1 MKKKKIKDSAPVTS
15 LEKISVPKQNFK
27 FQQNFVGALAEEI
40 AKTVVERL
48 PRMLPNV
55 KNTRV
60 SDDKDKQRIEHG
72 IFLDTSAIIDGR
84 VFDLAHMGLFTG
96 TFVIFEPILFEL
108 KRIADLPDPMRK
120 QRGKKGLSSLEQLRK
135 DKNLKTQ
142 ILSADKAKDGS
153 KKEVDDQLIDVTRL
167 HKGKVITC
175 DFNLEK
181 KASILGVTAI
191 NMNAV
196 AQSMK
201 ITAIPGEAL
210 TIKIVHPGKDFTQG
224 VGYLEDGTM
233 LVVED
238 GSDYVGKM
246 IDVLVIRVI
255 QTASGRILFARKV

>member
-1 MKKKKIKDSAPVTS
+1 MKKKKTKEVSPVPS
-15 LEKISVPKQNFK
+15 LEKLPAQKQNFM

-40 AKTVVERL
+40 AKTVVARL
-48 PRMLPNV
+48 PKMLPKV
-55 KNTRV
+55 KNAKVAER
-60 SDDKDKQRIEHG
+60 KDPIDHG

-96 TFVIFEPILFEL
+96 IFIIFEPVLFEL
-108 KRIADLPDPMRK
+108 KRIADLPDPLRK
-120 QRGKKGLSSLEQLRK
+120 ERGKKGLAGLERLRK
-135 DKNLKTQ
+135 DRNIKTQ
-142 ILSADKAKDGS
+142 ILPAERSKEEQ
-153 KKEVDDQLIDVTRL
+153 KKEVDDQLIDITRV

-175 DFNLEK
+175 DYNLEK

-210 TIKIVHPGKDFTQG
+210 TIKVLHPGKDVTQG

-233 LVVED
+233 IVIEQ
-238 GSDYVGKM
+238 GSDYIGKM
-246 IDVLVIRVI
+246 IDVLVARVI